1 MIVGSNVK
9 CYLAIE
15 EGLRAEHLNFT
26 ATLLMNEQLK
36 INVGTDNEYRKT
48 IKVITGMKQ
57 EQQSFENKQKKT
69 IKMMS
74 KKLHPTCD
82 PKEIG

>member
-57 EQQSFENKQKKT
+57 E
-69 IKMMS
+69 
-74 KKLHPTCD
+74 
-82 PKEIG
+82 